1 MKRIIEILSQPFTSS
16 SASARRASVGTRGIN
31 DKEMEP
37 QTTSSNPSLPDP
49 DGQNSE
55 TGEGNDNNSSGN

>member
-1 MKRIIEILSQPFTSS
+1 MKRIIEFLSQPFSS
-16 SASARRASVGTRGIN
+16 STNAQRASVGSRGIN

-49 DGQNSE
+49 DKQNGE
-55 TGEGNDNNSSGN
+55 KGEGNDNNSSGN